1 MRRRGVTATW
11 RAKGSGREQR
21 GGPGQCPGW
30 HCQGHLYLQVGV
42 PALFITKVT
51 LIGKERK

>member
-51 LIGKERK
+51 VIGKERK